1 MDNRNQ
7 ELQTILH
14 HIDRIETELR
24 LLRQAVQ
31 VVISHHEGE
40 VQDLILVDA
49 KLVNPDEVV
58 DQPQEIVQEPRTVA
72 PEGPRVLTRRQLLV
86 QEARWRAQNWAIRER
101 ETRTE
106 QDELERLGRAA
117 RQNRN

>member
-14 HIDRIETELR
+14 HIGRIETELR

-31 VVISHHEGE
+31 VVLSHHEGE
-40 VQDLILVDA
+40 DQDLILVDA
-49 KLVNPDEVV
+49 ELVNPDEVV
-58 DQPQEIVQEPRTVA
+58 DQPQDTVQEPRTVA
-72 PEGPRVLTRRQLLV
+72 PRGPRTHTRRQLL
-86 QEARWRAQNWAIRER
+86 QDGRWRAQNWAIREQESR
-101 ETRTE
+101 AER
-106 QDELERLGRAA
+106 DELERLGRAA